1 MDLQH
6 VVSDKKWT
14 GHKVDWD
21 EIHPSLPATIC
32 VRCDPVA
39 VAMDVCACWC
49 KAHMGPPTAVP
60 LRDVSC
66 VIILLYLFLLLSIAP
81 PLSLQ
86 ALTSGKTLRYVWGLV
101 EMWSATLVNRAK
113 NADALWWF
121 ASGRGGKWPGSL
133 PDTPWLSDL
142 WRPRCMSSSSAMQ
155 QDVCSLPLTA
165 QPRRTESGVVSVML
179 TLPQPHCRDS
189 RLLPHSVGEL
199 LSSSSKPNFLPT
211 KVKKKQKNCRSSQTY

>member
-1 MDLQH
+1 MCNN
-6 VVSDKKWT
+6 S
-14 GHKVDWD
+14 
-21 EIHPSLPATIC
+21 
-32 VRCDPVA
+32 
-39 VAMDVCACWC
+39 
-49 KAHMGPPTAVP
+49 
-60 LRDVSC
+60 
-66 VIILLYLFLLLSIAP
+66 II
-81 PLSLQ
+81 PLSSFIYCSPSFPAGSNFWQDSKICLR
-86 ALTSGKTLRYVWGLV
+86 LGGNVERYLGKQG
-101 EMWSATLVNRAK
+101 K

>member
-1 MDLQH
+1 M
-6 VVSDKKWT
+6 
-14 GHKVDWD
+14 
-21 EIHPSLPATIC
+21 E
-32 VRCDPVA
+32 R
-39 VAMDVCACWC
+39 
-49 KAHMGPPTAVP
+49 
-60 LRDVSC
+60 
-66 VIILLYLFLLLSIAP
+66 YL
-81 PLSLQ
+81 
-86 ALTSGKTLRYVWGLV
+86 GKQG
-101 EMWSATLVNRAK
+101 K

-211 KVKKKQKNCRSSQTY
+211 KVKKNPKKLQEQSNLLDKRVLSVSSLFLILVPPHLTDAPALVDSRYWKCRVSQQPAGLCDF

>member
-1 MDLQH
+1 M
-6 VVSDKKWT
+6 
-14 GHKVDWD
+14 
-21 EIHPSLPATIC
+21 E
-32 VRCDPVA
+32 R
-39 VAMDVCACWC
+39 
-49 KAHMGPPTAVP
+49 
-60 LRDVSC
+60 
-66 VIILLYLFLLLSIAP
+66 YL
-81 PLSLQ
+81 
-86 ALTSGKTLRYVWGLV
+86 GKQG
-101 EMWSATLVNRAK
+101 K

-211 KVKKKQKNCRSSQTY
+211 KVKKKQKTAGAVKLTRQEGSLCVFSLSYSCSPPFDRCSSFGRQQILEVPCEPTASRSV